1 MGCYTQSIDVWRNPV
16 KNLNRCQSFIIIAI
30 LILTALL
37 SFSCSTTAIK
47 TESFKTWDIHTEAQA
62 QFLSSPEYT
71 KPYQFGAKGETEM
84 SKPVSPVLKWQYP
97 GVNTGDI
104 ECSLFLI
111 SENADLSDAK
121 QYEVSSGETFFTVP
135 EGGLNLKTDTR
146 YYWQIRATMKDG
158 TVCESQI
165 KSFDTTGGI
174 RNLGVDGVTNFR
186 DLGGFRTTD
195 GGVVKQGLLY
205 RSGRFN
211 VKFEKTFMITETGLK
226 QIHDLGIRTDI
237 DLRGDKSSD
246 LQDVVYANGYLAD
259 GSEIMVSPLGEDVNY
274 VFIPVIWDTSLLVS
288 PSCATMMQRIFE
300 VLSNE
305 ENYPVVFHCSI
316 GTDRTGLAAF
326 LIGCALGLSDEDL
339 TKDYLFSNF
348 AEIGSPRLLANF
360 STSIRALKD
369 YEGATYAQ
377 KGLDYLL
384 KNGVTQEQIDK
395 VKSIL
400 LSY

>member
-1 MGCYTQSIDVWRNPV
+1 M
-16 KNLNRCQSFIIIAI
+16 KNNNRCHYAIIAI

-62 QFLSSPEYT
+62 QFLASAEYT
-71 KPYQFGAKGETEM
+71 KPYQFGAKGEVEI
-84 SKPVSPVLKWQYP
+84 SRPVSPVFTWKYT
-97 GVNTGDI
+97 GVNTEDI
-104 ECSLFLI
+104 EISLLLI
-111 SENADLSDAK
+111 SENADLADAK
-121 QYEVSSGETFFTVP
+121 QYEVPAGDTTFTVAD
-135 EGGLNLKTDTR
+135 GGMNLKTSTR
-146 YYWQIRATMKDG
+146 YLWQVRTTMKDG
-158 TVCESQI
+158 TVYESPVS
-165 KSFDTTGGI
+165 SFTTTGGI
-174 RNLGVDGVTNFR
+174 RNLGVDGVINFR
-186 DLGGFRTTD
+186 DLGGYRTVD

-211 VKFEKTFMITETGLK
+211 EKFEKTLMITETGLQ
-226 QIHDLGIRTDI
+226 QIRDLGIRTDI

-246 LQDVVYANGYLAD
+246 LQDVVYANGYLTD
-259 GSEIMVSPLGEDVNY
+259 GSETMASPLGDDVNY

-288 PSCATMMQRIFE
+288 PSCATMMQKIFE

-360 STSIRALKD
+360 STSIRTLKD
-369 YEGATYAQ
+369 YEGETYAQ

-395 VKSIL
+395 VRSIL
-400 LSY
+400 LTY